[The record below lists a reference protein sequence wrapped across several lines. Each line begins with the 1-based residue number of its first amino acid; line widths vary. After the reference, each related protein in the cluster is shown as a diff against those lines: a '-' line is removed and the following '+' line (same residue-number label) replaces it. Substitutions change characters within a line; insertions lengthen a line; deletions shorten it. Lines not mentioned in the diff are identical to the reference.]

1 MNLLKRL
8 VVLIFLTSPL
18 FTTHAQNNPGLEAS
32 VHLGIP
38 TEDISES
45 VNLVYGLDFS
55 YYFIHVAEVL
65 DFGFT
70 AGYINFNGDEIL
82 SSESLNVALPDAS
95 FLRFGGTGR
104 LNLSNDIY
112 FALDL
117 GYAIGLDDI
126 DGGLYYQPKVGFYV
140 SDFSLFVYYQKIRT
154 DDRFQNY
161 SSVGVG
167 ATYHF

>member
-1 MNLLKRL
+1 MKKLKKRL
-8 VVLIFLTSPL
+8 LILLICLPL
-18 FTTHAQNNPGLEAS
+18 LSLNAQNNNGLEAS

-45 VNLVYGLDFS
+45 VNLVYGLDFN
-55 YYFIHVAEVL
+55 YYFIHIAEVL

-70 AGYINFNGDEIL
+70 GGYINFNGDKIL
-82 SSESLNVALPDAS
+82 TSESVNVALPDAS
-95 FLRFGGTGR
+95 FLRVGGTGKIV
-104 LNLSNDIY
+104 LSQDIY
-112 FALDL
+112 FGLDL

-140 SDFSLFVYYQKIRT
+140 SNFSLFAYYQKIRT

-161 SSVGVG
+161 SSTGLG